1 MQFLKLGAERVNS
14 WSVWERKKSPYLLVK
29 SMFLLQDKRLIQ
41 TPGKGGNRGVK
52 HENQD
57 KCDGLQNLV
66 KRIKIEFIK
75 NNPPSMM
82 EFKVASEWMIHT
94 ACFFFLIQNL
104 IAWLLTSIFCITEQQ
119 RAKHSCKTSILSLIV
134 CWT

>member
-1 MQFLKLGAERVNS
+1 
-14 WSVWERKKSPYLLVK
+14 
-29 SMFLLQDKRLIQ
+29 MFLLQDKGLIQ
-41 TPGKGGNRGVK
+41 TPWKGGNRGVK

-75 NNPPSMM
+75 NNPLSMM
-82 EFKVASEWMIHT
+82 EFKAAPERMTHT
-94 ACFFFLIQNL
+94 SCFFFKIQNL

-119 RAKHSCKTSILSLIV
+119 IAKHSCKTAILSEYMYI
-134 CWT
+134 